1 MSIYEIVEHIVTSLR
16 HSPSQLISS
25 ESSLGPRFTSRC
37 LTNKLI
43 DVESSIPIPCNCASI
58 IMLSVHAHQILV
70 VVVVVCLCLLHH
82 ILNLWQYDVKIHY
95 SGPSLERF
103 TLFHDITY
111 ITINLQLCRPSL
123 YCEIV
128 SREVKVDSS
137 CNQAS

>member
-25 ESSLGPRFTSRC
+25 ERSLGPGFASRC

-43 DVESSIPIPCNCASI
+43 DVESSIPIPCKCASI
-58 IMLSVHAHQILV
+58 LSVHAHQILV
-70 VVVVVCLCLLHH
+70 VVVACFCLLHH
-82 ILNLWQYDVKIHY
+82 ILNLWQHDVKIHY

-111 ITINLQLCRPSL
+111 
-123 YCEIV
+123 
-128 SREVKVDSS
+128 
-137 CNQAS
+137 